1 MWKYYFLISSCLL
14 EISYSRTSVGKINII
29 GSSSSIFQFE
39 GRVWFEEPEIITGTR
54 KAKVDEAI
62 VELLSILWVSIQ
74 IWPLMMDF
82 SGHLSLSD
90 PVWFEGSTLQLLKFS
105 LMSSKRKSHSRNT
118 ILKSKLDGV
127 TENKW
132 EKSIESNKKLGIR
145 FQFFKVKYKNYKFSS
160 YCNIF
165 VHYN

>member
-1 MWKYYFLISSCLL
+1 MWKYYFLISSCFL

-39 GRVWFEEPEIITGTR
+39 GRVWFEEPEIITITGKR
-54 KAKVDEAI
+54 KAKVGEAI

-90 PVWFEGSTLQLLKFS
+90 PVWFEGSRLQWLKFS
-105 LMSSKRKSHSRNT
+105 LMSSKRKSHVRNT

-132 EKSIESNKKLGIR
+132 EKSIESNKKLVIR
-145 FQFFKVKYKNYKFSS
+145 FQFLG
-160 YCNIF
+160 
-165 VHYN
+165 